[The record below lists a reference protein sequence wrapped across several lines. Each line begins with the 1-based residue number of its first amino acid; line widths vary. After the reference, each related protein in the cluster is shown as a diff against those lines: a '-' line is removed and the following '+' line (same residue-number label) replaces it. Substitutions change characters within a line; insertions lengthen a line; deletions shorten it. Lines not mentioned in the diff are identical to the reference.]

1 MIRSKYSIEIINV
14 SLTKFFSN
22 FFSDLYLVGPR
33 YTLIND
39 DRYFWAHLFVITTSG
54 FGERGPSGPS

>member
-14 SLTKFFSN
+14 SLTKSFSN
-22 FFSDLYLVGPR
+22 FFPDLYLVGPR

-39 DRYFWAHLFVITTSG
+39 DR
-54 FGERGPSGPS
+54 